1 MVGPII
7 IMGGTRGGGGEFERA
22 IELVNKRFEHDR
34 DVYKQM
40 LDVLSMFRD
49 GRAGKN
55 LIAEQIIVLFHD
67 HPDHPDLIS
76 DFSNFLSD
84 G

>member
-1 MVGPII
+1 
-7 IMGGTRGGGGEFERA
+7 MGGTRGGGGEFERA

-67 HPDHPDLIS
+67 HPDLIS

-84 G
+84 D